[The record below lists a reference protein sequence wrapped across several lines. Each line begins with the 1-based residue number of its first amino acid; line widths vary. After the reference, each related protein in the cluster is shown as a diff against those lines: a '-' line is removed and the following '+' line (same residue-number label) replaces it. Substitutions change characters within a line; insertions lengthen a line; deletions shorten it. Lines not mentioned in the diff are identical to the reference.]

1 VRTDVLRRLPLLA
14 RHNALL
20 RLRDPGHL
28 VSYLVMPM
36 VLMLVFSPLY
46 RAALPDGGGPAQA
59 VIGMTVMFSV
69 LSLSVVGTALL
80 TERTWGTWNRL
91 RATPVSVA
99 EMLVAKALP
108 VFVLLVVQQ
117 GLLLLFGSR
126 VVGMPVTGPVP
137 LVLLA
142 VGVWSFALLAIGVA
156 LAGFVR
162 SHGELAALCDVGA
175 LAVSALGGALA
186 PIAMMPAWA
195 QAVAPLSPGYWAVTL
210 FGAAVSG
217 DTATTLRAALVLLL
231 VGAVA
236 GAVACVRVGRGIS
249 DLRG

>member
-1 VRTDVLRRLPLLA
+1 MRADTARRLTLLV
-14 RHNALL
+14 RHNMVL

-46 RAALPDGGGPAQA
+46 QAALPGGGRAQA
-59 VIGMTVMFSV
+59 VIGMLVMFSV

-80 TERTWGTWNRL
+80 TERTWRTWNRL
-91 RATPVSVA
+91 RASPASGV
-99 EMLVAKALP
+99 EMLVGKALP
-108 VFVLLVVQQ
+108 VFALLVLQQ
-117 GLLLLFGSR
+117 GLLLLFGSQ
-126 VVGMPVTGPVP
+126 VVGMPVTGTFA

-142 VGVWSFALLAIGVA
+142 VCVWSFALLAIGVA

-162 SHGELAALCDVGA
+162 SHGELAAVSDVGA

-186 PIAMMPAWA
+186 PISMMPAWA
-195 QAVAPLSPGYWAVTL
+195 QALAPLSPGYWAVAML
-210 FGAAVSG
+210 GAAVSG
-217 DTATTLRAALVLLL
+217 DTGTVLRTALVLAL
-231 VGAVA
+231 VGVAA
-236 GAVACVRVGRGIS
+236 GALACFRIGRGIG

>member
-1 VRTDVLRRLPLLA
+1 MRTDTARRLALLV
-14 RHNALL
+14 RHNTVL

-46 RAALPDGGGPAQA
+46 QAALPDGGRAQA
-59 VIGMTVMFSV
+59 VIGMLVMFSV

-80 TERTWGTWNRL
+80 TERTWRTWNRL
-91 RATPVSVA
+91 RASPASVV
-99 EMLVAKALP
+99 EMLVGKALP
-108 VFVLLVVQQ
+108 VFVLLVLQQ

-126 VVGMPVTGPVP
+126 VVGMPVTGTFA
-137 LVLLA
+137 LILLS
-142 VGVWSFALLAIGVA
+142 VCVWSFALLAVGVA

-162 SHGELAALCDVGA
+162 SHGELAAVSDVGA

-186 PIAMMPAWA
+186 PISMMPAWA
-195 QAVAPLSPGYWAVTL
+195 QALAPLSPGHWAMAML
-210 FGAAVSG
+210 GAAVAG
-217 DTATTLRAALVLLL
+217 DTGTALRAALVLVL
-231 VGAVA
+231 VGVAA
-236 GAVACVRVGRGIS
+236 GALACVRVNRGFG